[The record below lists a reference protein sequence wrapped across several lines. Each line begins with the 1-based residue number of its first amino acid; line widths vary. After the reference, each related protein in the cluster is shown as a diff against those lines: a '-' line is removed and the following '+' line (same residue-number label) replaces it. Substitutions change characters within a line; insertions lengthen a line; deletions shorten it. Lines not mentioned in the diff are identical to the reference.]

1 MNLLQ
6 RSLIEKA
13 GYANGWENVRES
25 TAERVIMFSARH
37 KAVAHVTPAATP
49 GAAWRVAFPDG
60 PPVKELC
67 HSLPE
72 MLDAD
77 GNFQALGERSLGKLL
92 RRAAELAMSLPNK
105 PADLYAE
112 EVAKIEA
119 HPPSTTEALRMVKQ
133 RIGQNLFRQA
143 LIEYWGGACA
153 VNGLAL
159 PEALRASHAKPWA
172 KCTTDAQRLDVF
184 NGFLLSANLDALF
197 DAGLVTFTNDGS
209 LVSSSKLTQEHHT
222 ILGFAEHPQ
231 PRLRWISPQHLPY
244 LAWHRQFVFKD

>member
-1 MNLLQ
+1 MNLLE

-25 TAERVIMFSARH
+25 TPERVVMFSARH
-37 KAVAHVTPAATP
+37 KAVAHVTSVPTSD
-49 GAAWRVAFPDG
+49 AAWQVAFPVG

-67 HSLPE
+67 HSLPK
-72 MLDAD
+72 MLDLD
-77 GNFQALGERSLGKLL
+77 GNFQTLGEASLGKLL

-119 HPPSTTEALRMVKQ
+119 QPPSTTEALRIVKQ

-143 LIEYWGGACA
+143 LMEYWGGACA

-159 PEALRASHAKPWA
+159 PELLRASHAKPWA
-172 KCTTDAQRLDVF
+172 KCASDAERLDVF
-184 NGFLLSANLDALF
+184 NGFLLSAQRKR
-197 DAGLVTFTNDGS
+197 S
-209 LVSSSKLTQEHHT
+209 MQSPLT
-222 ILGFAEHPQ
+222 GMDFS
-231 PRLRWISPQHLPY
+231 RL
-244 LAWHRQFVFKD
+244 

>member
-1 MNLLQ
+1 MNLLE

-25 TAERVIMFSARH
+25 TPERVVMFSARH
-37 KAVAHVTPAATP
+37 KAEAHVTPAATP
-49 GAAWRVAFPDG
+49 GSAWRVAFPYG

-72 MLDAD
+72 MLDD
-77 GNFQALGERSLGKLL
+77 GYFQALGEGSLGKLL

-119 HPPSTTEALRMVKQ
+119 QPPTTTEALRIVKQ

-143 LIEYWGGACA
+143 LMEYWGGACA
-153 VNGLAL
+153 VNSLDL

-172 KCTTDAQRLDVF
+172 KCDTDAERLDVF

-197 DAGLVTFTNDGS
+197 DSGLITFNNEGF
-209 LVSSSKLTQEHHT
+209 LVSSGKLTQEHHAV
-222 ILGFAEHPQ
+222 LGFAEHP
-231 PRLRWISPQHLPY
+231 PLRLRWISPQHLPY
-244 LAWHRQFVFKD
+244 LAWHRQFVFRD